1 MPGMVK
7 QLALCL
13 GIVDPLLVTSRVMIQ
28 FDLENKSFTSK
39 FALMQSHQVE
49 ILLFTGGKSAYELN
63 ICEGF

>member
-1 MPGMVK
+1 
-7 QLALCL
+7 
-13 GIVDPLLVTSRVMIQ
+13 MIQ

-63 ICEGF
+63 ICEGFWGF